1 MKNGQAMN
9 RVLST
14 RFNSRAIVWCFVVS
28 LLTPAF
34 ALFLNASEASVGEK
48 LASPTGSPHL
58 ASPFTSF
65 HELSGT
71 GDSTYTDSRG
81 YKYEIFFPSSRPN
94 LQAIIDDISIDLTK
108 TKIGSSICSSIL
120 NHDPGL
126 IENHLSVSVKAAN
139 EIARSCLWPEGS
151 IPDPSQNSLVFSSPP
166 EVLNKLSIRPGSN
179 QKRLFILIVT
189 DAPSFPFDS
198 WTDPFLNHT
207 ILLVRHTPQ
216 YSDLNKIFLTQLLA
230 HELAIYFDGRSW
242 PGTKEWSNIEP
253 NRIFNRYVG
262 TNNLRSMNTVLS
274 NPLISNVFAFIRAF
288 NVERAMID
296 DMVQNQGLE
305 LPDRYSY
312 DFKSFP
318 FLAANYTDQ
327 DLIDFVKT
335 QSETLLPLSLPLVA
349 WAPNYRAKKWRD
361 LDDSVAGSQN
371 QLTTDSTL
379 VLKTYAPG
387 FIRLFIESNP
397 LKELLNLPERRF
409 GESAWQR
416 TEKVFA
422 TLFFPNEFSFLIGVD
437 SALSSKYRPSDFSVF
452 RFMSEPAL
460 SGYNVKGSSGPRPR
474 IRGGG
479 FSLSLEK
486 SNLLAHE

>member
-1 MKNGQAMN
+1 MN
-9 RVLST
+9 NVLSS
-14 RFNSRAIVWCFVVS
+14 RFNSRTIVWCLLVS

-34 ALFLNASEASVGEK
+34 APFSNASDASVGEK
-48 LASPTGSPHL
+48 PAPPTNIPHSD
-58 ASPFTSF
+58 SPFNSF

-71 GDSTYTDSRG
+71 GDSSYTDSRG
-81 YKYEIFFPSSRPN
+81 YRYEIFFPSSRPY
-94 LQAIIDDISIDLTK
+94 LQAIIDDISIHLAK

-120 NHDPGL
+120 NHDPNL

-139 EIARSCLWPEGS
+139 EIARSCLWPEGAL
-151 IPDPSQNSLVFSSPP
+151 PDPSQSRLVFASPP
-166 EVLNKLSIRPGSN
+166 EVLNKLSIRPGGV

-216 YSDLNKIFLTQLLA
+216 YSDLNRIFLTQLLA

-253 NRIFNRYVG
+253 NQVFNKYVG

-274 NPLISNVFAFIRAF
+274 NPLISNVFAFMRAF

-305 LPDRYSY
+305 LPDRYRY
-312 DFKSFP
+312 DLKSFP
-318 FLAANYTDQ
+318 FLASNYADQ
-327 DLIDFVKT
+327 DLIEFVKT
-335 QSETLLPLSLPLVA
+335 QSQKLLPLSLPLVA

-361 LDDSVAGSQN
+361 LQSSVAGSQN

-387 FIRLFIESNP
+387 FVRLFIESNP
-397 LKELLNLPERRF
+397 LKELLNLPEKRL

-416 TEKVFA
+416 TEQVFA
-422 TLFFPNEFSFLIGVD
+422 TLFFPNEFSFLMGVA
-437 SALSSKYRPSDFSVF
+437 STLSSEYGQSDFSVF

-479 FSLSLEK
+479 FSPSAEK
-486 SNLLAHE
+486 STLLAHE

>member
-1 MKNGQAMN
+1 MPIF
-9 RVLST
+9 T
-14 RFNSRAIVWCFVVS
+14 PIV
-28 LLTPAF
+28 
-34 ALFLNASEASVGEK
+34 NASEQMVGK
-48 LASPTGSPHL
+48 NFAPPVDGSHL
-58 ASPFTSF
+58 ETAFTSLD
-65 HELSGT
+65 ELSGT

-81 YKYEIFFPSSRPN
+81 YKYEIFFPSSRPS
-94 LQAIIDDISIDLTK
+94 LQTIIDDISIELAK
-108 TKIGSSICSSIL
+108 TKIGSAICSSIL
-120 NHDPGL
+120 NHDPSL
-126 IENHLSVSVKAAN
+126 IESHMSVSIKAAN
-139 EIARSCLWPEGS
+139 EIARNCLWQDGPH
-151 IPDPSQNSLVFSSPP
+151 PSPSRNSLVFSSPP

-179 QKRLFILIVT
+179 QKRLFILVVT

-198 WTDPFLNHT
+198 WTDPFLNQT

-253 NRIFNRYVG
+253 NRIFNKYVG
-262 TNNLRSMNTVLS
+262 PSLRSMNTVLS

-288 NVERAMID
+288 YVERAMID
-296 DMVQNQGLE
+296 DMVQNQGLM
-305 LPDRYSY
+305 LPDRYAY

-318 FLAANYTDQ
+318 FLAKDYTDR

-371 QLTTDSTL
+371 QRTTDSTL
-379 VLKTYAPG
+379 VLKTYAPD
-387 FIRLFIESNP
+387 FIQSFIESNP

-409 GESAWQR
+409 GESAWQM
-416 TEKVFA
+416 TEQVFA

-437 SALSSKYRPSDFSVF
+437 SALSSKYRLSDFSVF

-460 SGYNVKGSSGPRPR
+460 SGYNVRGSGGPRPR